1 MSLVEIIFLVAG
13 GLAVYTYFGY
23 PLLLLIVTALI
34 QAVRDLRFLV
44 LRASRRTGTVGEEE
58 LPAVSLIIPA
68 YNEDAAI
75 RAKIE
80 NSLALDYPPDKLE
93 IIVASDGSDDRT
105 NEIAE
110 SFVGSCVTLA
120 AYEERRG
127 KPSVINDTV
136 ERAAGGIV
144 IFSDATTMIDAD
156 AIRKIVRHFADPNV
170 GAVNGELRFASPG
183 EGHGGEGVYWRY
195 EVMIKFMENRL
206 GVVLGSSGALCAVR
220 KAFYRPIPADCIC
233 DDLVITLNTMIDG
246 HRAVYDPEA
255 QSAEETAASV
265 EMESSRRERIGAGN
279 FQALH
284 YTARLLNPLRG
295 WPAFCYLSH
304 KIFKWVTWAFMLVA
318 LVANIPLVCEPVYL
332 VVLIFQLCFYGLA
345 IVGGTSVRIP
355 ILSKIAR
362 VPHYF
367 VAMHIAL
374 FRGFCRYLRGTQKV
388 AWQREHR

>member
-1 MSLVEIIFLVAG
+1 MTLRIVFWSAA

-23 PLLLLIVTALI
+23 PLLLFVVTGCI
-34 QAVRDLRFLV
+34 QAVRDVRFLF
-44 LRASRRTGTVGEEE
+44 RRTSRRRGDVIEEE
-58 LPAVSLIIPA
+58 LPSVSLIIPA
-68 YNEDAAI
+68 YNEEAAI
-75 RAKIE
+75 EAKIE
-80 NSLALDYPPDKLE
+80 NSLALDYPEDKLE

-105 NEIAE
+105 NEITE
-110 SFVGSCVTLA
+110 SLSGRGVTLA
-120 AYEERRG
+120 AYDERRG

-136 ERAAGGIV
+136 ERATGDV
-144 IFSDATTMIDAD
+144 IILSDATTMIDAD
-156 AIRKIVRHFADPNV
+156 AVRKIVRHFKDANV

-183 EGHGGEGVYWRY
+183 EGYRGEGLYWRY

-233 DDLVITLNTMIDG
+233 DDFVITLNAMIDR

-284 YTARLLNPLRG
+284 HTAKLLNPFRG
-295 WPAFCYLSH
+295 WPALCYLSH
-304 KIFKWVTWAFMLVA
+304 KIFKWITWVFLLAA
-318 LVANIPLVCEPVYL
+318 LAANIPLVCEPVYL
-332 VVLIFQLCFYGLA
+332 WTLILQGVFYGLA
-345 IVGGTSVRIP
+345 ALGGAPVRIP
-355 ILSKIAR
+355 ILSKLAR
-362 VPHYF
+362 IPHYF
-367 VAMHIAL
+367 VAMHLAL
-374 FRGFCRYLRGTQKV
+374 FRGLLRYLRGTQNV

>member
-1 MSLVEIIFLVAG
+1 MTARIVLWIAG

-23 PLLLLIVTALI
+23 PLLLLTVTGLI

-44 LRASRRTGTVGEEE
+44 RRASRRTSTVAEEE
-58 LPAVSLIIPA
+58 LPSVSLVIPA

-75 RAKIE
+75 QAKIE
-80 NSLALDYPPDKLE
+80 NSLALDYPADKLE

-110 SFVGSCVTLA
+110 SFANRGVTLA
-120 AYEERRG
+120 AYGERRG

-136 ERAAGGIV
+136 ERATGEIV
-144 IFSDATTMIDAD
+144 VLSDATTMIDAD
-156 AIRKIVRHFADPNV
+156 AIRRIVRHFADANV

-183 EGHGGEGVYWRY
+183 EGHGGEGLYWRY

-233 DDLVITLNTMIDG
+233 DDFVITLNTMIDG

-284 YTARLLNPLRG
+284 HTARLLNPLRG

-304 KIFKWVTWAFMLVA
+304 KIFKWTTWIFMLAA
-318 LVANIPLVCEPVYL
+318 LAANIPLVCEPVYL
-332 VVLIFQLCFYGLA
+332 VILILQVGFYGLA
-345 IVGGTSVRIP
+345 ILGGLRVRIP
-355 ILSKIAR
+355 VLSKIAR

-374 FRGFCRYLRGTQKV
+374 FRGFCRYVRGTQKV